1 MDDRKGQI
9 LVKLNM
15 SKLKGLK
22 EEKKISWNR
31 AITQGNE
38 KKKIWDNYFHR
49 EMLSPIT
56 FRKDQTKSY

>member
-49 EMLSPIT
+49 EMLSPTT
-56 FRKDQTKSY
+56 FRRDQTKSY